1 MHAFCTSVPRIR
13 VPVRGRGRSA
23 RLWWRGQTTE
33 APGLVAAGLE
43 KEECTRRPQEAAS
56 ERRRVSGR
64 RWLAAAAEP
73 KRGTPA
79 GATCGEARVA
89 HAAVVQAGDGVPCRP
104 PAGAHPR
111 RRPARRC
118 ADDRAPASHAGGGW
132 GSHQGD
138 VPPAAARRTSPGA
151 AEGVAAA
158 GPAGGAAGGA
168 RGGARRGG
176 WRSCRRGRRR
186 RKRAVRA
193 AATRPARGSAVA
205 AGRVSEC
212 SRWEPTPWPPRSG
225 ALAHRPCN
233 AWARGLPPLS
243 WPPPPHSQA
252 GTRRFLLAPQ
262 SAASSPEASRRGG

>member
-1 MHAFCTSVPRIR
+1 MHAFCLSVPRIR
-13 VPVRGRGRSA
+13 VPVRGRRGRSA

-33 APGLVAAGLE
+33 APRLVAARLE
-43 KEECTRRPQEAAS
+43 KEECNRRPQAAAS
-56 ERRRVSGR
+56 ELRRVSGR
-64 RWLAAAAEP
+64 RWLVAAAEQ
-73 KRGTPA
+73 KRDTPA

-89 HAAVVQAGDGVPCRP
+89 HAVVVQAGDGVPCRP

-118 ADDRAPASHAGGGW
+118 AGDRAPAS
-132 GSHQGD
+132 
-138 VPPAAARRTSPGA
+138 
-151 AEGVAAA
+151 
-158 GPAGGAAGGA
+158 GAAGGVVTRETSNQRRLDA
-168 RGGARRGG
+168 RRPARQRVWQRLGRRGARRGGRGGARRGG

-212 SRWEPTPWPPRSG
+212 SRREPTPWPPGSG
-225 ALAHRPCN
+225 ALAHRPCD
-233 AWARGLPPLS
+233 ARARGLPPLS

-262 SAASSPEASRRGG
+262 SAASSPAASRCGG